1 MTALAA
7 ALTGLLLALAA
18 VAEADT
24 DAADVAALGNLYTS
38 WNGPSQLTGWSAG
51 GGDPCGAAW
60 MGVSCVGS
68 AVTSLKLSSMGLNGT
83 LGYQLSNLQALKT
96 MCGGLTLGTTGS
108 SLTGAQEDDLA
119 TIARRGSPMCY
130 VTRLGSGGPLRGGPA
145 RRSLAHPRVSTRLRL
160 TNPRAELGF
169 RRLKAHHHHLSPSL
183 SRARMGNGY
192 GFEAQYDVLVLCG
205 RRSCVVVDLR
215 LTTSIDR
222 TTLGPSVLGVC
233 SCACGFWAGAILSM
247 GREVCTVLG

>member
-24 DAADVAALGNLYTS
+24 DAADGNATAPVRFFECFRVISALVLSVAALGNLYTS

-96 MCGGLTLGTTGS
+96 MDLSSNNLHDSIPYQLPPNLTYL
-108 SLTGAQEDDLA
+108 
-119 TIARRGSPMCY
+119 
-130 VTRLGSGGPLRGGPA
+130 
-145 RRSLAHPRVSTRLRL
+145 
-160 TNPRAELGF
+160 
-169 RRLKAHHHHLSPSL
+169 
-183 SRARMGNGY
+183 
-192 GFEAQYDVLVLCG
+192 
-205 RRSCVVVDLR
+205 
-215 LTTSIDR
+215 
-222 TTLGPSVLGVC
+222 
-233 SCACGFWAGAILSM
+233 
-247 GREVCTVLG
+247 

>member
-96 MCGGLTLGTTGS
+96 MDLSSNNLHDSIPYQLPPNLTYLNLAGNTFSGNIPFS
-108 SLTGAQEDDLA
+108 ISNMVSLDYLNLSHNLLFQE
-119 TIARRGSPMCY
+119 IG
-130 VTRLGSGGPLRGGPA
+130 
-145 RRSLAHPRVSTRLRL
+145 
-160 TNPRAELGF
+160 ELFGN
-169 RRLKAHHHHLSPSL
+169 LNSL
-183 SRARMGNGY
+183 S
-192 GFEAQYDVLVLCG
+192 EL
-205 RRSCVVVDLR
+205 
-215 LTTSIDR
+215 
-222 TTLGPSVLGVC
+222 
-233 SCACGFWAGAILSM
+233 
-247 GREVCTVLG
+247 